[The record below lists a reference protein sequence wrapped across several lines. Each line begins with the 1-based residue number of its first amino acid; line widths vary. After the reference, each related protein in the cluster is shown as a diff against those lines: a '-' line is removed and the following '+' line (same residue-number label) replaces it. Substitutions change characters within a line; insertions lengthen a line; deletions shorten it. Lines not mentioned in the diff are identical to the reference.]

1 MKISNMIFTHIETG
15 EKVEVIKVYRDLGI
29 RYIVF
34 WKDDSEP
41 TVYKPGDFIVKFK

>member
-1 MKISNMIFTHIETG
+1 MRTVNLIYTHIETG

-41 TVYKPGDFIVKFK
+41 TVYKPSDFMVKFN